1 MHRSLEFGDHTFVFG
16 QFLPGQ
22 FSPGEQAAA
31 MPAGFPCDPA
41 QKDFGVRTLHVG
53 FVREGVRACR
63 RETRD

>member
-1 MHRSLEFGDHTFVFG
+1 
-16 QFLPGQ
+16 
-22 FSPGEQAAA
+22 